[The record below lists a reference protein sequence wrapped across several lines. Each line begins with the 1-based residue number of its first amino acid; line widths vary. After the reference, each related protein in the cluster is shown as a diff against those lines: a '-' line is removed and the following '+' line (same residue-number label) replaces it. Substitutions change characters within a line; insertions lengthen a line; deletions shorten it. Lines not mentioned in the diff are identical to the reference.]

1 MAKSLLI
8 LLIVGV
14 SSAAP
19 APTADDIMARV
30 AENQDRAEG
39 LRSEFVYQQK
49 LLIRLRDGK
58 GKLVR
63 EEADEYVVTPTPDG
77 TKKELTSSR
86 KFGRPWKLAE
96 EDADMVK
103 DLRHDLTN
111 DRKAKDGLS
120 RKLFPLTAKEQR
132 KYDFKL
138 AGEEVHRGLAV
149 YRITFAPK
157 VTGSDINADAG
168 PWTGEAL
175 VSRND
180 YQPVLITTEL
190 SRKVPLLIRTMLGT
204 NVHGLGFSVRY
215 QKFDEGLW
223 FPVSYGTEFRFRALF
238 FYSRSV
244 VVSLENTGFQRA
256 KVDSAIAFDELQ

>member
-8 LLIVGV
+8 LFTAVI
-14 SSAAP
+14 SAAP
-19 APTADDIMARV
+19 TPTADDIMARV
-30 AENQDRAEG
+30 AENQNRAEK

-86 KFGRPWKLAE
+86 KYGRPGKLAG
-96 EDADMVK
+96 EDADMAK
-103 DLRHDLTN
+103 DLRDDLTN

-120 RKLFPLTAKEQR
+120 RKLFPLTAEEQR
-132 KYDFKL
+132 KYNFQL
-138 AGEEVHRGLAV
+138 AGEEVHRGLPV

-157 VTGSDINADAG
+157 ELGSDIDTDEG
-168 PWTGEAL
+168 PWMGEAL
-175 VSRND
+175 VSRDD
-180 YQPVLITTEL
+180 YQPVLITTGL
-190 SRKVPLLIRTMLGT
+190 ARKVPLLIRTMLGT
-204 NVHGLGFSVRY
+204 NLHGLGFSVRY

-223 FPVSYGTEFRFRALF
+223 FPVSYGTEFRVRALF
-238 FYSRSV
+238 FYNRSI

-256 KVDSAIAFDELQ
+256 KVESAIAFDEPR